1 MIPLLRRFA
10 SILLLALVPA
20 CLHAQD
26 SVHGDDGGEDSLGV
40 ALADTTA
47 VDSIEALGEP
57 AWPGNVAGR
66 IDRLLGNELFNR
78 SQVGLMVYDLTAD
91 SAIYCHNERQLLRPA
106 STMKVVTAIAAI
118 DRLGG
123 SFQFKTTL
131 SYTGA
136 IEDGVLNG
144 DVYLV
149 GGFDPRFNSDD
160 MGSFVDGIR
169 RMGIDTIR
177 GRIVADKSMKDA
189 DMLGEGW
196 CWDDDNPV
204 LSPLLISRRDVFV
217 KRFVDRLRDEGV
229 VVEADTV
236 AGRQPGGAYEV
247 GTRTHTI
254 DQVLMP
260 MMKESD
266 NLCAEALFYQLGAST
281 GAHPATARDARTVV
295 RRLVEKV
302 GLRPSDYRIADGSGL
317 SLYNY
322 VTAELEVMLLRY
334 AYQNTNI
341 YMHLLPSLPVAG
353 EDGTLRRRMR
363 GTFTS
368 GNVKAKTGSVTAIS
382 SLAGYCTAANGHVLC
397 FAIINQ
403 GIRRGSEGRAFQDRV
418 CEALCRP

>member
-47 VDSIEALGEP
+47 ADSIEALGEP

-131 SYTGA
+131 SYAGA

>member
-47 VDSIEALGEP
+47 ADSIEALGEP

-136 IEDGVLNG
+136 MEDGVLNG

>member
-47 VDSIEALGEP
+47 ADSIEALGEP

-78 SQVGLMVYDLTAD
+78 SQVALMVYDLTAD

-106 STMKVVTAIAAI
+106 STMKVVTAIVAI

>member
-47 VDSIEALGEP
+47 ADSIEALGEP
-57 AWPGNVAGR
+57 AWPDNVAGR

-123 SFQFKTTL
+123 SSQFKTTL

-247 GTRTHTI
+247 ETRTHTI

-302 GLRPSDYRIADGSGL
+302 GLKPSDYRIADGSGL

>member
-229 VVEADTV
+229 GVEADTV

>member
-47 VDSIEALGEP
+47 ADSIEALGEP

-266 NLCAEALFYQLGAST
+266 NLYAEALFYQLGAST

-403 GIRRGSEGRAFQDRV
+403 GIRRGSEGRAFQDKV

>member
-47 VDSIEALGEP
+47 ADSIEALGEP

-266 NLCAEALFYQLGAST
+266 NLCAEALFSQLGAST

-403 GIRRGSEGRAFQDRV
+403 GIRRGSEGRAFQDKV

>member
-47 VDSIEALGEP
+47 ADSIEALGEP

-78 SQVGLMVYDLTAD
+78 SQVALMVYDLTAD

>member
-47 VDSIEALGEP
+47 ADSIEALGEP

-236 AGRQPGGAYEV
+236 AGRQPGGVYEV

-363 GTFTS
+363 GAFTS

>member
-47 VDSIEALGEP
+47 DSIEALGEP

-363 GTFTS
+363 GAFTS

>member
-26 SVHGDDGGEDSLGV
+26 SVQGDDGGEDSLGV

>member
-47 VDSIEALGEP
+47 ADSIEALGEP

-160 MGSFVDGIR
+160 MSSFVDGIR

-217 KRFVDRLRDEGV
+217 KRFVDKLCDEGV

-247 GTRTHTI
+247 GMRTHTI

-266 NLCAEALFYQLGAST
+266 NLCAEAVFYQLGAST

-295 RRLVEKV
+295 RRLIEKV

>member
-47 VDSIEALGEP
+47 ADSIEALGEP
-57 AWPGNVAGR
+57 AWPDNVAGR

-295 RRLVEKV
+295 RRVVEKV
-302 GLRPSDYRIADGSGL
+302 GLKPSDYRIADGSGL

>member
-47 VDSIEALGEP
+47 ADSIEALGEP

-189 DMLGEGW
+189 DMQGEGW

-363 GTFTS
+363 GAFTS

>member
-20 CLHAQD
+20 CLPAQD

-47 VDSIEALGEP
+47 ADSIEALGEP
-57 AWPGNVAGR
+57 AWPDNVAGR

>member
-47 VDSIEALGEP
+47 ADSIEALGEP

-66 IDRLLGNELFNR
+66 IDRLLGNELFDR

-91 SAIYCHNERQLLRPA
+91 SAIYCHNERQLMRPA

-160 MGSFVDGIR
+160 MSSFVDGIR

-295 RRLVEKV
+295 RRLIEKV

-403 GIRRGSEGRAFQDRV
+403 GIRRGAEGRAFQDRV

>member
-47 VDSIEALGEP
+47 ADSIEALGEP

-131 SYTGA
+131 SYTGV

-363 GTFTS
+363 GAFTS

>member
-236 AGRQPGGAYEV
+236 VGRQPGGAYEV

-363 GTFTS
+363 GAFTS

>member
-47 VDSIEALGEP
+47 ADSIEALGEP

-363 GTFTS
+363 GTFTL

>member
-1 MIPLLRRFA
+1 MIPLQRRFA

-177 GRIVADKSMKDA
+177 GRIVADKSMKDT

>member
-40 ALADTTA
+40 ALVDTTA
-47 VDSIEALGEP
+47 ADSIEALGEP

>member
-47 VDSIEALGEP
+47 ADSIEALGEP

-123 SFQFKTTL
+123 SFQFKTML

>member
-1 MIPLLRRFA
+1 MIQLLRRFA

-47 VDSIEALGEP
+47 ADSIEALGEP

-403 GIRRGSEGRAFQDRV
+403 GIRRGSEGRAFQDKV

>member
-47 VDSIEALGEP
+47 ADSIEALGEP

-295 RRLVEKV
+295 RRLLEKV

-363 GTFTS
+363 GAFTS

>member
-47 VDSIEALGEP
+47 ADSIEALGEP

-266 NLCAEALFYQLGAST
+266 NLCAEAMFYQLGAST

>member
-1 MIPLLRRFA
+1 M
-10 SILLLALVPA
+10 LLALVPA

>member
-47 VDSIEALGEP
+47 ADSIEALGEP

-302 GLRPSDYRIADGSGL
+302 GLRPSDYLIADGSGL

-322 VTAELEVMLLRY
+322 VTA
-334 AYQNTNI
+334 
-341 YMHLLPSLPVAG
+341 
-353 EDGTLRRRMR
+353 
-363 GTFTS
+363 
-368 GNVKAKTGSVTAIS
+368 
-382 SLAGYCTAANGHVLC
+382 
-397 FAIINQ
+397 
-403 GIRRGSEGRAFQDRV
+403 
-418 CEALCRP
+418 

>member
-47 VDSIEALGEP
+47 ADSIEALGEP

-236 AGRQPGGAYEV
+236 DGRQPGGAYEV

>member
-40 ALADTTA
+40 ALADPTA
-47 VDSIEALGEP
+47 ADSIEALGEP
-57 AWPGNVAGR
+57 AWPDNVAGR

>member
-334 AYQNTNI
+334 AYQNTNT

>member
-1 MIPLLRRFA
+1 MIPLLRRFV

-47 VDSIEALGEP
+47 ADSIEALGEP

>member
-26 SVHGDDGGEDSLGV
+26 SVHGDDGGEVSLGV

-47 VDSIEALGEP
+47 ADSIEALGEP

>member
-40 ALADTTA
+40 ALVDTTA
-47 VDSIEALGEP
+47 ADSIEALGEP
-57 AWPGNVAGR
+57 AWPDNVAGR

>member
-47 VDSIEALGEP
+47 ADSIEALGEP

-418 CEALCRP
+418 CEALCWP

>member
-47 VDSIEALGEP
+47 ADSIEALGEP

-66 IDRLLGNELFNR
+66 IDRLLGNELFDR

-91 SAIYCHNERQLLRPA
+91 SAIYCHNERQLMRPA

-144 DVYLV
+144 NVYLV

-189 DMLGEGW
+189 DILGEGW

-217 KRFVDRLRDEGV
+217 KRFVDKLRDEGV

-266 NLCAEALFYQLGAST
+266 NLCAEAVFYQLGAST

-363 GTFTS
+363 GAFTS

>member
-47 VDSIEALGEP
+47 ADSIEALGEP

-106 STMKVVTAIAAI
+106 STMKVVTPIAAI

-123 SFQFKTTL
+123 PFQFKTTL

>member
-10 SILLLALVPA
+10 SILLFALVPA

>member
-47 VDSIEALGEP
+47 ADSIEALGEP

-66 IDRLLGNELFNR
+66 IDRLIGNELFNR

>member
-1 MIPLLRRFA
+1 MIPLLRRFV

-47 VDSIEALGEP
+47 ADSIEALGEP

-403 GIRRGSEGRAFQDRV
+403 GIRRGSEGRAFQDKV